1 MTNRE
6 ALEGFQAWIKTVL
19 RGPSITLRE
28 QKPHRQELEWQETVA
43 RRKLHNRKIRRKYQ
57 EQQSEVEHND

>member
-6 ALEGFQAWIKTVL
+6 ALEGFQAWIKAVL
-19 RGPSITLRE
+19 RGPSITPRE

-43 RRKLHNRKIRRKYQ
+43 CRELHNRELRRTYR
-57 EQQSEVEHND
+57 EQQSEVNHND